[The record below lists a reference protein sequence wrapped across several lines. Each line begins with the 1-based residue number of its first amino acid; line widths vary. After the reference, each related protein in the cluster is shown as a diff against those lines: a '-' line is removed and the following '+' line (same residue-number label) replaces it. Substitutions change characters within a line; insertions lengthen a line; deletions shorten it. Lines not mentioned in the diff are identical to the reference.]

1 MPYCQVLCY
10 LHSVMLINGNNTKWR
25 NEDKAQTEKDTAF
38 INSLD
43 L

>member
-1 MPYCQVLCY
+1 
-10 LHSVMLINGNNTKWR
+10 MLINGNNTKWR